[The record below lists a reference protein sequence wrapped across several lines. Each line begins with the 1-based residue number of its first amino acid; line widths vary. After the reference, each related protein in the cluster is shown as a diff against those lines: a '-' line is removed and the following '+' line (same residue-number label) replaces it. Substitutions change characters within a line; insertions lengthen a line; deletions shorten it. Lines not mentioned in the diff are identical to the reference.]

1 MSPLSIGAK
10 ARVVRAVFGLP
21 KPARRLLAGAPM
33 RIDGQEM
40 ALDAQLAIAIKN
52 RSGSDVFDG
61 PVEEARARY
70 DEAPSL
76 ISYESPVPVATREIL
91 IPTDNAEIPATLYTP
106 ANLAEPSGLL
116 VYFHG
121 GGFSV
126 GSRLSHDPIA
136 RYLACHAEVRIL
148 SVEYR
153 RAPEHPFP
161 APTTDALA
169 AFEYARDHAGELGA
183 DPDRVAVG
191 GDSAGG
197 NLAAV
202 TAQQA
207 AQRGRTPSFQLL
219 LYPATDLSTRR
230 PSRDL
235 FARGS
240 TFTDRNIQWVM
251 SNYIPAGTDLKDP
264 RLSPQH
270 GDVAGAPPTYIATAG
285 FDPVRDDGEAYA
297 KKLRAAGIPVALTRQ
312 ADLPHG
318 YLNFIGLGGRFAEA
332 ASEAAGALRLGLAL
346 GAGATMQRRRGELVE
361 IGDVPQH
368 TRSGAR

>member
-1 MSPLSIGAK
+1 MAPSRIRVK
-10 ARVVRAVFGLP
+10 AAVVRGVFGLP
-21 KPARRLLAGAPM
+21 KPVRRFLAGPPL

-40 ALDAQLAIAIKN
+40 ALDAQLAIALKN

-61 PVEEARARY
+61 PVETARARY
-70 DEAPSL
+70 DELPSL
-76 ISYESPVPVATREIL
+76 IGYESPVPVATREIA
-91 IPTDNAEIPATLYTP
+91 IPAEQGEIPATLYTP
-106 ANLAEPSGLL
+106 ADLPGPSGLL

-136 RYLACHAEVRIL
+136 RHLASHAGVRVL

-153 RAPEHPFP
+153 RAPEHRFP
-161 APTTDALA
+161 AAADDALA
-169 AFEYARDHAGELGA
+169 AFDYAHDHASDLGA
-183 DPDRVAVG
+183 DPDRIAVG

-207 AQRGRTPSFQLL
+207 VQRGGVAPSFQLL
-219 LYPATDLSTRR
+219 MYPATDLSTRR

-235 FARGS
+235 FAQGS
-240 TFTDRNIQWVM
+240 TFTDRNLQWVM
-251 SNYIPAGTDLKDP
+251 ANYIPAGTDLKDP

-270 GDVAGAPPTYIATAG
+270 GDVTGLPPAYIASAG

-297 KKLRAAGIPVALTRQ
+297 DKLRAAGIPVALTRQ
-312 ADLPHG
+312 SDLPHG
-318 YLNFIGLGGRFAEA
+318 YFNFVGLGGRFAEA
-332 ASEAAGALRLGLAL
+332 AAEAAGALRLGLAVAS
-346 GAGATMQRRRGELVE
+346 GSPAQGRAGEFVGV
-361 IGDVPQH
+361 GDIP
-368 TRSGAR
+368 

>member
-1 MSPLSIGAK
+1 MAPKRTRAK
-10 ARVVRAVFGLP
+10 AAVIRTVFALP
-21 KPARRLLAGAPM
+21 RPVRRLLAGAPL

-40 ALDAQLAIAIKN
+40 ALDAQLAIVLKN

-70 DEAPSL
+70 DELPHL
-76 ISYESPVPVATREIL
+76 IGYEPPVPVATREIA
-91 IPTDNAEIPATLYTP
+91 IPAEHGEVPATLYTP
-106 ANLAEPSGLL
+106 ADVPEPSGLL

-126 GSRLSHDPIA
+126 GSRFSHDPIA
-136 RYLACHAEVRIL
+136 RYLATHAGTRVL

-153 RAPEHPFP
+153 RAPEHQFP
-161 APTTDALA
+161 APADDALA
-169 AFEYARDHAGELGA
+169 AFEYARDHAAELGA
-183 DPDRVAVG
+183 DPDRIAIG

-202 TAQQA
+202 TAQQTVL
-207 AQRGRTPSFQLL
+207 RGGGAPSFQLL
-219 LYPATDLSTRR
+219 IYPATDLSTRR

-235 FARGS
+235 FAEGS

-251 SNYIPAGTDLKDP
+251 ANYIPAGTDLDDP

-270 GDVAGAPPTYIATAG
+270 GDVAGLPPAYIASAG

-297 KKLRAAGIPVALTRQ
+297 EKLRAGGIPVALTRQ

-318 YLNFIGLGGRFAEA
+318 YLSFIGLGGRFTEA
-332 ASEAAGALRLGLAL
+332 ASEVAGALKLGLAL
-346 GAGATMQRRRGELVE
+346 RRSGSSAQRRAGELIG
-361 IGDVPQH
+361 IGDIP
-368 TRSGAR
+368 